1 MIEWSSADSDSDAA
15 AAPRKRVIGWAARM
29 AAILAGLSCL
39 TMVAINLGGLTTAT
53 PTAKPSAESNGFF
66 YHAIHTRSIPGDPD
80 GHFYI
85 NTSVGDEQ
93 VRFRLDT
100 AAPIVV
106 LSPGDAL
113 AAGVKTRGLTYA
125 TTVPTADGEVR
136 VAPVTIKM
144 LTMKEVTFFDVDAA
158 VADHE
163 LPDSLLGE
171 SFLKRFESY
180 AVKDGALVLRW

>member
-1 MIEWSSADSDSDAA
+1 MIQWSSADSDPEA

>member
-1 MIEWSSADSDSDAA
+1 MSGLSNIDPNADT
-15 AAPRKRVIGWAARM
+15 APRKRVLGWAARM
-29 AAILAGLSCL
+29 AAILTGLSCL

-53 PTAKPSAESNGFF
+53 PAAKSNSESRAFF
-66 YHAIHTRSIPGDPD
+66 YHAIHERSIPGDPD
-80 GHFYI
+80 GHLYI
-85 NTSVGDEQ
+85 NTSFGNDH

-100 AAPIVV
+100 AAPTVV
-106 LSPGDAL
+106 LSPEDAL

-125 TTVPTADGEVR
+125 TTVPTADGDVR

-144 LTMKEVTFFDVDAA
+144 LTMNEVTFFNVDAA

-180 AVKDGALVLRW
+180 ALKDGTLVLRW